1 MGDGRFGRLL
11 TAMVT
16 PFDGDGALDLDAA
29 VSLARW
35 LCAHGS
41 DGLVGRR
48 DDRGGPRA
56 LRRREALAVRCGGR
70 WRRRAGRRGHVGQ
83 PHRARRRAHARGERD
98 GHRGRAVR
106 LPLLLAAL
114 PGGHRR
120 ARGGDRERDRPA
132 RHALRHPRAVRAAH
146 HDRDRPRAR
155 ARAPQRRRREGR
167 VGRPRG
173 AARLV
178 AEAPSGFEVYSGDDA
193 LVLPFLAVGAV
204 GLVSVASH
212 WCGTELNQV
221 LSLFV
226 KGDLDG
232 AIAQHATLLDSFA
245 FESTER
251 WPNPL
256 PAKAALRALGLGVG
270 QCRLPMGDA
279 DAELDRAA
287 AAIVARFGSLHA

>member
-16 PFDGDGALDLDAA
+16 PFDAEGALDLDAA

-41 DGLVGRR
+41 DGLVVAGTTGEGPVLSDDEKLSLFAAVAAAVDVPVVAGTSANHTAHDVALTRSASATGIAGVLCVCPYYSRPSQAGIAAHVAAIASATDLPVMLYDIPVRSGRR
-48 DDRGGPRA
+48 ITTETV
-56 LRRREALAVRCGGR
+56 LALARE
-70 WRRRAGRRGHVGQ
+70 
-83 PHRARRRAHARGERD
+83 HRNVV
-98 GHRGRAVR
+98 AVKDASGD
-106 LPLLLAAL
+106 LA
-114 PGGHRR
+114 
-120 ARGGDRERDRPA
+120 
-132 RHALRHPRAVRAAH
+132 
-146 HDRDRPRAR
+146 
-155 ARAPQRRRREGR
+155 
-167 VGRPRG
+167 G

-178 AEAPSGFEVYSGDDA
+178 AEAPPGFEVYCGDDS
-193 LVLPFLAVGAV
+193 LVLPFLAVGGV

-245 FESTER
+245 FESSER